1 MRARSC
7 RTDGQLDGA
16 VTLLWHFVVAIF
28 VHMLMVSID
37 ISEVLEQ
44 NLRPVVLNDWDF
56 ADPNSPHAHPIQ
68 RRRL

>member
-1 MRARSC
+1 
-7 RTDGQLDGA
+7 
-16 VTLLWHFVVAIF
+16 
-28 VHMLMVSID
+28 MLMVSID